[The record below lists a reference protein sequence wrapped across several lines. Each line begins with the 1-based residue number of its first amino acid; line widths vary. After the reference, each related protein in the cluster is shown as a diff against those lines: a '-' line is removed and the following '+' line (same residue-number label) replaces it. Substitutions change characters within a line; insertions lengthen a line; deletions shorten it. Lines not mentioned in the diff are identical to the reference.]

1 MSIELRIIKPVNGH
15 IVLKQVEESEQMVG
29 NIFLPDL
36 GKEKSLIAEV
46 VDVSSTFNFHMD
58 SYKSPEMNVGDLV
71 LVPRMGSQVIS
82 VDGEDFIVCKETDI
96 IGIIK

>member
-1 MSIELRIIKPVNGH
+1 MRMIKPVNGH

-46 VDVSSTFNFHMD
+46 VDVSQTFNYHQGTF
-58 SYKSPEMNVGDLV
+58 KSSEVEVGNLV
-71 LVPRMGSQVIS
+71 IVPRMGSQTIS
-82 VDGEDFIVCKETDI
+82 VDNEDYIVCKETDI
-96 IGIIK
+96 IGIVK

>member
-1 MSIELRIIKPVNGH
+1 MIKPVNGT
-15 IVLKQVEESEQMVG
+15 IIIKPIDETEQTVG
-29 NIFLPDL
+29 NIILPDL

-46 VDVSSTFNFHMD
+46 VDVSSTFNFHTD
-58 SYKSPEMNVGDLV
+58 SYKSPEMKVGDLV

>member
-1 MSIELRIIKPVNGH
+1 MRMIKPVNGH

-46 VDVSSTFNFHMD
+46 VDVSQTFNYHQGEFKT
-58 SYKSPEMNVGDLV
+58 SEVEVGDLV
-71 LVPRMGSQVIS
+71 IVPRMGSQTIS
-82 VDGEDFIVCKETDI
+82 VDNEDYIVCKETDI
-96 IGIIK
+96 IGIVK

>member
-1 MSIELRIIKPVNGH
+1 MKTIKPVNGH

-46 VDVSSTFNFHMD
+46 VDVSSTFNFHQGIFKE
-58 SYKSPEMNVGDLV
+58 SEVKVGDLV
-71 LVPRMGSQVIS
+71 IVPRMGSQIIS
-82 VDGEDFIVCKETDI
+82 VDNEDYIVCKETDI
-96 IGIIK
+96 IGIVK

>member
-1 MSIELRIIKPVNGH
+1 MKLRIIEPVNGH
-15 IVLKQVEESEQMVG
+15 IVLKQVQESEQMVG

-46 VDVSSTFNFHMD
+46 LDVSKTFNYNTD
-58 SYKSPEMNVGDLV
+58 TYKPTEIKTGVLV
-71 LVPRMGSQVIS
+71 LVPWMGSQIVS
-82 VDGEDFIVCKETDI
+82 VDGEDYIVCKETDI

>member
-1 MSIELRIIKPVNGH
+1 MKLRTIEPVNGH
-15 IVLKQVEESEQMVG
+15 IVLKQVQESEQMVG

-46 VDVSSTFNFHMD
+46 LDVSNTFNFHTHT
-58 SYKSPEMNVGDLV
+58 SKPAEVKPGDLV
-71 LVPRMGSQVIS
+71 LVPRMGSQIVS
-82 VDGEDFIVCKETDI
+82 VDGEDYIVCKETDI

>member
-1 MSIELRIIKPVNGH
+1 MK
-15 IVLKQVEESEQMVG
+15 
-29 NIFLPDL
+29 
-36 GKEKSLIAEV
+36 
-46 VDVSSTFNFHMD
+46 
-58 SYKSPEMNVGDLV
+58 VGDLV

>member
-1 MSIELRIIKPVNGH
+1 MKTIKPVNGH

-46 VDVSSTFNFHMD
+46 VDVSSTFNFHQGTFKE
-58 SYKSPEMNVGDLV
+58 SEVKIGDLV
-71 LVPRMGSQVIS
+71 IVPRMGSQVIS
-82 VDGEDFIVCKETDI
+82 VDNEDYIVCKETDI
-96 IGIIK
+96 IGIVK

>member
-1 MSIELRIIKPVNGH
+1 MITELRTIKPVNGH

-46 VDVSSTFNFHMD
+46 VDVSETFNYHQNT
-58 SYKSPEMNVGDLV
+58 YKSSEVSVGDLCI
-71 LVPRMGSQVIS
+71 VPRMGSQTIS

-96 IGIIK
+96 IGIVK

>member
-1 MSIELRIIKPVNGH
+1 MKTIKPVNGH

-46 VDVSSTFNFHMD
+46 VDVSSTFNFHQGTFKE
-58 SYKSPEMNVGDLV
+58 SEVEVGDLV
-71 LVPRMGSQVIS
+71 IVPRMGSQIIS
-82 VDGEDFIVCKETDI
+82 VDNEDYIVCKETDI
-96 IGIIK
+96 IGIVK

>member
-1 MSIELRIIKPVNGH
+1 MKTIKPVNGH

-46 VDVSSTFNFHMD
+46 VDVSNTFNFHQGTFKE
-58 SYKSPEMNVGDLV
+58 SEVKIGDLV
-71 LVPRMGSQVIS
+71 IVPRMGSQIIS
-82 VDGEDFIVCKETDI
+82 VDNEDYIVCKETDI
-96 IGIIK
+96 IGIVK

>member
-1 MSIELRIIKPVNGH
+1 MKTIKPVNGH

-46 VDVSSTFNFHMD
+46 VDVSSTFNFHQGTFKE
-58 SYKSPEMNVGDLV
+58 SEVKIGDLV
-71 LVPRMGSQVIS
+71 IVPRMGSQIIS
-82 VDGEDFIVCKETDI
+82 VDNEDYIVCKETDI
-96 IGIIK
+96 IGIVK

>member
-1 MSIELRIIKPVNGH
+1 MKTIKPVNGH

-46 VDVSSTFNFHMD
+46 VDVSSTFNFHQGIFKE
-58 SYKSPEMNVGDLV
+58 SEVKIGDLV
-71 LVPRMGSQVIS
+71 IVPRMGSQIIS
-82 VDGEDFIVCKETDI
+82 VDNEDYIVCKETDI
-96 IGIIK
+96 IGIVK